1 MHLASMTK
9 SLEVKPPHFQK
20 DVIIPQIYDLK
31 NIKVIQNH
39 GYKSSPTNKVAELK
53 KKKIQNV
60 IKGIVNKQKIEPNS
74 SKPLYQSLS
83 LKKEAKRP

>member
-1 MHLASMTK
+1 MQMVGMTK

-39 GYKSSPTNKVAELK
+39 GYKSIPTNKVAELK
-53 KKKIQNV
+53 KKKIENV
-60 IKGIVNKQKIEPNS
+60 IKGIINKQKI
-74 SKPLYQSLS
+74 
-83 LKKEAKRP
+83 